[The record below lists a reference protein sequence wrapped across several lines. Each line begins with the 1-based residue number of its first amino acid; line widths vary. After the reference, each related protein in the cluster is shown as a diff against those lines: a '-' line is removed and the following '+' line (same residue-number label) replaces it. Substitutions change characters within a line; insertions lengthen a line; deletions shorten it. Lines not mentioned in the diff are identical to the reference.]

1 MPTHKIMQLS
11 GVVGLV
17 YKKQPD
23 GYRFDNAC
31 VVMVMQALFPQKTA
45 SFSHLRGDV
54 AIVVSCFTV
63 LLR

>member
-1 MPTHKIMQLS
+1 MPTYTIMQLS
-11 GVVGLV
+11 GVVRLV

-23 GYRFDNAC
+23 CYRFDNAC

-45 SFSHLRGDV
+45 SFSHLRGGV
-54 AIVVSCFTV
+54 ALVVSCSTV